1 MGKQAVLPIVFSLC
15 LAGVVFSQ
23 ETGKPNPAPPVPSAK
38 PSATVEKGDAARGK
52 QIFENTCDE
61 CHDAYSREERVGPGL
76 QGLKS
81 GKLPD
86 GRPATHD
93 KLLDIV
99 NNGPAEMPAFR
110 DRLTEQQKEDVVAF
124 VMTL

>member
-1 MGKQAVLPIVFSLC
+1 MGKSPIILILLSLG
-15 LAGVVFSQ
+15 LAAMVFSQ
-23 ETGKPNPAPPVPSAK
+23 QPAPA
-38 PSATVEKGDAARGK
+38 ATPPLKGDVARGK
-52 QIFENTCDE
+52 QIFESTCDE

-76 QGLKS
+76 QGLKV

-99 NNGPAEMPAFR
+99 NNGPAEMPSFK

>member
-1 MGKQAVLPIVFSLC
+1 MGKAPIFPIFLLLCAGAAVFP
-15 LAGVVFSQ
+15 Q
-23 ETGKPNPAPPVPSAK
+23 ETGKPAATPPAPAASA
-38 PSATVEKGDAARGK
+38 AKGDAARGK

-93 KLLDIV
+93 KLLEIV
-99 NNGPAEMPAFR
+99 NNGPAEMPSFR
-110 DRLTEQQKEDVVAF
+110 DRLTEQQKEDVVTF

>member
-1 MGKQAVLPIVFSLC
+1 MSKSPVLFISLSLC
-15 LAGVVFSQ
+15 LAAVVFPQ
-23 ETGKPNPAPPVPSAK
+23 EKTEPAGAAPAQRAVR
-38 PSATVEKGDAARGK
+38 GDAGRGK
-52 QIFENTCDE
+52 QVFENTCEE

-76 QGLKS
+76 QGVKS

-86 GRPATHD
+86 GRAATHD

-99 NNGPAEMPAFR
+99 NNGPAEMPSFQ
-110 DRLTEQQKEDVVAF
+110 DRLTEQQKEDVVSF

>member
-1 MGKQAVLPIVFSLC
+1 MGKTPVPLILLSLC
-15 LAGVVFSQ
+15 FAGMVFSQ
-23 ETGKPNPAPPVPSAK
+23 DSPKPAA
-38 PSATVEKGDAARGK
+38 KGDAARGK
-52 QIFENTCDE
+52 QVFENSCEE

-76 QGLKS
+76 QGAKG

-86 GRPATHD
+86 GRAASHD
-93 KLLDIV
+93 KILDII
-99 NNGPAEMPAFR
+99 NTGPAEMPSFK

>member
-1 MGKQAVLPIVFSLC
+1 MRLSSVLLTAWMLGSVGWFAASG
-15 LAGVVFSQ
+15 AAQ
-23 ETGKPNPAPPVPSAK
+23 EKAAK
-38 PSATVEKGDAARGK
+38 GEPARGK
-52 QIFENTCDE
+52 AVFESNCEE
-61 CHDAYSREERVGPGL
+61 CHDPYSREERVGPGL
-76 QGLKS
+76 QGLKV

-99 NNGPAEMPAFR
+99 NSGPAEMPSFK

-124 VMTL
+124 LMTL

>member
-1 MGKQAVLPIVFSLC
+1 MGKRAILSIVSLLC
-15 LAGVVFSQ
+15 LAAAVFSQ
-23 ETGKPNPAPPVPSAK
+23 TPLAPAANV
-38 PSATVEKGDAARGK
+38 VKGDAARGK

-61 CHDAYSREERVGPGL
+61 CHDPYSREERVGPGL

-99 NNGPAEMPAFR
+99 NNGPAEMPSFR

>member
-1 MGKQAVLPIVFSLC
+1 MRLSSILF
-15 LAGVVFSQ
+15 AGWMLGSVCWFAASGSAQ
-23 ETGKPNPAPPVPSAK
+23 EQ
-38 PSATVEKGDAARGK
+38 TVKGDAARGK
-52 QIFENTCDE
+52 AVFESTCEE
-61 CHDAYSREERVGPGL
+61 CHDPYSREERVGPGL
-76 QGLKS
+76 QGLKI

-99 NNGPAEMPAFR
+99 NNGPAEMPAFK

-124 VMTL
+124 LMTL

>member
-1 MGKQAVLPIVFSLC
+1 MGKSPVILILLSLS
-15 LAGVVFSQ
+15 LAAVVFSQ
-23 ETGKPNPAPPVPSAK
+23 ETTKPASP
-38 PSATVEKGDAARGK
+38 KGDVARGK
-52 QIFENTCDE
+52 QVFENTCDE
-61 CHDAYSREERVGPGL
+61 CHDPYSREERVGPGL

-99 NNGPAEMPAFR
+99 NNGPAEMPSFR
-110 DRLTEQQKEDVVAF
+110 ERLTEQQKEDVVAF